1 MSRSLAV
8 FNVTRNTQRGQAAVE
23 FALVSLVFFALVYGV
38 LEVGRLVFIHAEIHN
53 AAREGAHF
61 LSLNPGASQ
70 TELETRA
77 RSTLS
82 LTPRAE
88 TAITRGGSSC
98 HFCRVE
104 VTASYTWTPMVR
116 ITGMGAI
123 VITRSAVKIVESS
136 P

>member
-1 MSRSLAV
+1 MKLGKAK
-8 FNVTRNTQRGQAAVE
+8 GQAAVE

-38 LEVGRLVFIHAEIHN
+38 LEVGRLVFVHAEIHN

-70 TELETRA
+70 AELETRA

-82 LTPRAE
+82 MTPGAE
-88 TAITRGGSSC
+88 TTITRAGASC
-98 HFCRVE
+98 HFCRVQ
-104 VTASYTWTPMVR
+104 VTASYTWRPMVG
-116 ITGMGAI
+116 ITGLGPI
-123 VITRSAVKIVESS
+123 LIERSAVKIIESS